1 MAGYGSRLPANH
13 PQRLCETPLWLGDE
27 FLEVHSDGGV
37 NASWTR
43 SVPPVSPCLRGTL
56 LAWVPCVF
64 LWLAAPFEFYRI
76 ACSDSKPLRWTVASS
91 IKMILSVSTAT
102 AHLSLLL
109 SEDSLLMEEFTGTTF
124 KFFTLVLACV
134 LQSMTRVGGLS
145 SSAVQFGF
153 WLLFLMASLITSVS
167 IYTDAMEFRSWSK
180 GGAHMHGFVV
190 ILSAIVLVMNSF
202 ADLTRHE
209 KLEPEK
215 LSLQDLTGISL
226 FLGTRF
232 FVFFFQ
238 KVKAPVAE
246 SSFPS
251 RMTFQWMNPLIV
263 KGFRTT
269 LNEDDIPALVDE
281 MNPSA
286 CSKMLLQRWS
296 PEVKTGGP
304 EGEKEQ
310 VHRGSLVFALLM
322 AFAGPLFQIAALET
336 LFCVGMFLPI
346 YLMDV
351 LIQFGS
357 SGEPA
362 WKGYLYAVL
371 MAVASVVVNL
381 LYSQVYYLSS
391 CLALRIKT
399 TLIAF
404 LYRKSCR
411 CVRVQ
416 VLTAWSTGGEQRSA
430 GEVINSIT
438 LDTDKVYQAVLFAG
452 ELWGAPLRLVI
463 TMAMLW
469 QYLGP
474 SCLVAVAVVMVV
486 LFASF
491 FFARM
496 VQVVQTSQMEQKDK
510 RVKYVH
516 ELFSGIKILK
526 LYAWEEPFQQRVV
539 DVRKNEMEMLRKIAF
554 YFSLMNFVWNCIS
567 FLCNV
572 AMGRMKEFLLS
583 EDVDPKQVGS
593 QPYSGDAVS
602 IRQASFSWHRQERLV
617 LQDVDVRIAQGQ
629 LVAVVGQVGSGK
641 TSFLSAILGEL
652 RCVKGSI
659 NRKGKVAYVAQQA
672 WIQNATVRQNI
683 LLKRQH
689 HACFYDRVVLACQL
703 QTDLAELPA
712 GDQTEL
718 GMRGVNLS
726 GGQKQRIN
734 LARAV
739 YQNADLYIMDDP
751 LSAVDA
757 QTRVLATNTLSLLPL
772 TDMVI
777 VLHEGR
783 VKEVHRAPF
792 NQRLFDKGLALN
804 ALISSPPASQQHPQ
818 QHHGAI
824 DSGVARAP
832 VKVLHDEKS
841 YDVTSGDMSS
851 LSVTMAKRPNPQS
864 TRSGYAKPG
873 QLVED
878 EAFHVGK
885 VEYEIY
891 RDYVQRFGPVMFALV
906 LLSYA
911 ACRTFDVLSSVWI
924 SSWSQEVLQVGG
936 NVSLPD
942 SGWRL
947 SIYGL
952 LGVCQGLA
960 ILLGTLILGLCA
972 LIASGSLHD
981 EALSRLVR
989 APMSF
994 FDTTPL
1000 GRMLNRFSKDLD
1012 QADIQISLV
1021 VDCVLEQ
1028 LSDVLGILLLI
1039 TLYIPAFL
1047 PAVAPCALVYFVVQ
1061 KLFVRT
1067 FRQLQRLESVSRSP
1081 VFNCIAETVPGVQ
1094 TIRAYAVQRGFVAIS
1109 DSLLERWISCA
1120 FHLMAAERW
1129 LTVRLNFLGNAVSLV
1144 TACLLVHGRDTFG
1157 PAVIGL
1163 TLLYSLRLT
1172 DALNFLV
1179 RFTAELENS
1188 LIAVERLHEYTKTPT
1203 EVGACSERSEE
1214 NAHEMS
1220 YQNAAHAIYERMKT
1234 ITKYLNTYLNH
1245 ILVVGVVGRTG
1256 SGKSSL
1262 TLSMFRILE
1271 PAEGDII
1278 IDGVA
1283 ISRIGLHDLR
1293 SKITIIPQEPVLF
1306 CGSLRLNLD
1315 PKGEHTDDQV
1325 WAALNKA
1332 HLSAFFQ
1339 NKAEKLDF
1347 VIEEDGQNLSIGQHQ
1362 LICLA
1367 RALLRNTRLLIL
1379 DEATASV
1386 DPDTDVLVQQ
1396 TIRRD
1401 FAHCTVLTVAH
1412 RLQTILDADRRA
1424 RTFLT

>member
-1 MAGYGSRLPANH
+1 MDEPLDCERLPHDSDRGRH
-13 PQRLCETPLWLGDE
+13 PCPRGGDESIGLLQHAATTMESRGEERRPRGRKRARRQRLAD
-27 FLEVHSDGGV
+27 V
-37 NASWTR
+37 
-43 SVPPVSPCLRGTL
+43 
-56 LAWVPCVF
+56 
-64 LWLAAPFEFYRI
+64 RI
-76 ACSDSKPLRWTVASS
+76 AEGVCRSPRPDRSAGDALLRRHVP
-91 IKMILSVSTAT
+91 
-102 AHLSLLL
+102 AHLP
-109 SEDSLLMEEFTGTTF
+109 DGRPHP
-124 KFFTLVLACV
+124 VRQLAG
-134 LQSMTRVGGLS
+134 TRVEGL
-145 SSAVQFGF
+145 
-153 WLLFLMASLITSVS
+153 
-167 IYTDAMEFRSWSK
+167 
-180 GGAHMHGFVV
+180 
-190 ILSAIVLVMNSF
+190 
-202 ADLTRHE
+202 
-209 KLEPEK
+209 P
-215 LSLQDLTGISL
+215 
-226 FLGTRF
+226 
-232 FVFFFQ
+232 
-238 KVKAPVAE
+238 
-246 SSFPS
+246 
-251 RMTFQWMNPLIV
+251 
-263 KGFRTT
+263 
-269 LNEDDIPALVDE
+269 
-281 MNPSA
+281 
-286 CSKMLLQRWS
+286 
-296 PEVKTGGP
+296 
-304 EGEKEQ
+304 
-310 VHRGSLVFALLM
+310 
-322 AFAGPLFQIAALET
+322 
-336 LFCVGMFLPI
+336 
-346 YLMDV
+346 
-351 LIQFGS
+351 
-357 SGEPA
+357 
-362 WKGYLYAVL
+362 
-371 MAVASVVVNL
+371 
-381 LYSQVYYLSS
+381 VYYLSC

-399 TLIAF
+399 TLVAF
-404 LYRKSCR
+404 LYRK
-411 CVRVQ
+411 

-452 ELWGAPLRLVI
+452 ELWGAPLRLLI

-474 SCLVAVAVVMVV
+474 SCLVAVGVVMVV
-486 LFASF
+486 LFCSF
-491 FFARM
+491 FFARR
-496 VQVVQTSQMEQKDK
+496 VQVVQTLQMEKKDK

-539 DVRKNEMEMLRKIAF
+539 DVRKAEMEMLRKIAF

-567 FLCNV
+567 FLVSLVTFMTFLMVGSHGLDPVTAFVSLALFNTLRFSLLLIPDLIVGCVVCNV

-583 EDVDPKQVGS
+583 EDVDPNQVGN
-593 QPYSGDAVS
+593 QPYGADAVT

-629 LVAVVGQVGSGK
+629 LVAVVGQVGCGK

-689 HACFYDRVVLACQL
+689 HSCFYDRVILACQL

-757 QTRVLATNTLSLLPL
+757 QVGSALFHGVIGPRGLLRKKTRVLATNTLSLLPL

-792 NQRLFDKGLALN
+792 GQRLFEKGLALK
-804 ALISSPPASQQHPQ
+804 ALIAASPPSQQP
-818 QHHGAI
+818 QHHGTTDGGA
-824 DSGVARAP
+824 ARAP
-832 VKVLHDEKS
+832 VKVSHDEKS

-851 LSVTMAKRPNPQS
+851 LSVTMAKRPNPQG
-864 TRSGYAKPG
+864 TLSGYAKPG
-873 QLVED
+873 QLIED

-891 RDYVQRFGPVMFALV
+891 RDYVKRFGPVMFV
-906 LLSYA
+906 VMLLSYA
-911 ACRTFDVLSSVWI
+911 ACRAFDVLSSVWI
-924 SSWSQEVLQVGG
+924 SSWSEEVLQVGG
-936 NVSLPD
+936 NASLPD

-947 SIYGL
+947 SVYGL

-960 ILLGTLILGLCA
+960 IFLGTLVLGLCA
-972 LIASGSLHD
+972 LAASGSLHD
-981 EALSRLVR
+981 EALGRLVR

-1012 QADIQISLV
+1012 QADIQIGLV

-1039 TLYIPAFL
+1039 TLYIPTFL

-1094 TIRAYAVQRGFVAIS
+1094 TIRAYAVQRAFVALT
-1109 DSLLERWISCA
+1109 DALLERWISCA

-1129 LTVRLNFLGNAVSLV
+1129 LTVRLNFLGTAVSLV
-1144 TACLLVHGRDTFG
+1144 TACLLVHGRDSFG
-1157 PAVIGL
+1157 AAVIGL

-1188 LIAVERLHEYTKTPT
+1188 LISVERLHEYTKTPT
-1203 EVGACSERSEE
+1203 EAPWRVTPAPSSDWPQEGAVQFVNFSTRYRKDLDLVLRHINLEIQPSE
-1214 NAHEMS
+1214 
-1220 YQNAAHAIYERMKT
+1220 K
-1234 ITKYLNTYLNH
+1234 
-1245 ILVVGVVGRTG
+1245 VGVVGRTG

-1271 PAEGDII
+1271 PAEGDIV

-1293 SKITIIPQEPVLF
+1293 SKITIIPQEPILF

-1315 PKGEHTDDQV
+1315 PKGERTDDQV

-1332 HLSAFFQ
+1332 HLSTFFQ
-1339 NKAEKLDF
+1339 DKAEKLDF
-1347 VIEEDGQNLSIGQHQ
+1347 VIEEDGKNLSIGQHQ

-1412 RLQTILDADRRA
+1412 RLQTILDADRIVVMKSGEIQEVGVPADLLRNHKSAFYAMA
-1424 RTFLT
+1424 REAGLGSDDRSSGFEHRSSKQSSSGH

>member
-1 MAGYGSRLPANH
+1 MDEPLDCERLPHDSDRGRH
-13 PQRLCETPLWLGDE
+13 PCPRGGDESIGLLQHAATTMESRGEERRPRGRKRARRQRLAD
-27 FLEVHSDGGV
+27 V
-37 NASWTR
+37 
-43 SVPPVSPCLRGTL
+43 
-56 LAWVPCVF
+56 
-64 LWLAAPFEFYRI
+64 RI
-76 ACSDSKPLRWTVASS
+76 AEGVC
-91 IKMILSVSTAT
+91 
-102 AHLSLLL
+102 
-109 SEDSLLMEEFTGTTF
+109 
-124 KFFTLVLACV
+124 
-134 LQSMTRVGGLS
+134 
-145 SSAVQFGF
+145 
-153 WLLFLMASLITSVS
+153 
-167 IYTDAMEFRSWSK
+167 RSPRP
-180 GGAHMHGFVV
+180 
-190 ILSAIVLVMNSF
+190 
-202 ADLTRHE
+202 D
-209 KLEPEK
+209 
-215 LSLQDLTGISL
+215 
-226 FLGTRF
+226 
-232 FVFFFQ
+232 
-238 KVKAPVAE
+238 
-246 SSFPS
+246 
-251 RMTFQWMNPLIV
+251 
-263 KGFRTT
+263 
-269 LNEDDIPALVDE
+269 
-281 MNPSA
+281 
-286 CSKMLLQRWS
+286 
-296 PEVKTGGP
+296 
-304 EGEKEQ
+304 
-310 VHRGSLVFALLM
+310 
-322 AFAGPLFQIAALET
+322 
-336 LFCVGMFLPI
+336 
-346 YLMDV
+346 
-351 LIQFGS
+351 
-357 SGEPA
+357 
-362 WKGYLYAVL
+362 
-371 MAVASVVVNL
+371 
-381 LYSQVYYLSS
+381 
-391 CLALRIKT
+391 
-399 TLIAF
+399 
-404 LYRKSCR
+404 
-411 CVRVQ
+411 
-416 VLTAWSTGGEQRSA
+416 RSA
-430 GEVINSIT
+430 GDALLRRHVPAHLPDGRPHPVRQLAGTRVEGLPVRSAHGGGERAGQPALLAGLLPQLLPGVAHQDYPRSFPLSKGADGLVDGWRT
-438 LDTDKVYQAVLFAG
+438 ALGGRGDQQHHVGHGQGVPGGALRRRAVGRPA
-452 ELWGAPLRLVI
+452 AP
-463 TMAMLW
+463 AHHH
-469 QYLGP
+469 GH
-474 SCLVAVAVVMVV
+474 AVAVPGPLLPRRRRRRYGRALLLV
-486 LFASF
+486 LLRPQGAGRSDASNGEERQASQIR
-491 FFARM
+491 ARA
-496 VQVVQTSQMEQKDK
+496 VQRYQDPETVRMGRAFPATRGGCAQGRDGDAAKD
-510 RVKYVH
+510 RLLLQPH
-516 ELFSGIKILK
+516 ELCLELHIFPGVAGDLHDLPDGGLARSGSRDGVRVPGAVQHAAL
-526 LYAWEEPFQQRVV
+526 LAASHPGPHRRLRSVQRRYGPHERVSV
-539 DVRKNEMEMLRKIAF
+539 ERGRRPQPSGQPAVWGLRFA
-554 YFSLMNFVWNCIS
+554 
-567 FLCNV
+567 
-572 AMGRMKEFLLS
+572 A
-583 EDVDPKQVGS
+583 
-593 QPYSGDAVS
+593 DAVT

-629 LVAVVGQVGSGK
+629 LVAVVGQVGCGK

-689 HACFYDRVVLACQL
+689 HSCFYDRVILACQL

-757 QTRVLATNTLSLLPL
+757 QVGSALFHGVIGPRGLLRKKTRVLATNTLSLLPL

-792 NQRLFDKGLALN
+792 GQRLFEKGLALK
-804 ALISSPPASQQHPQ
+804 ALIAASPPSQQP
-818 QHHGAI
+818 QHHGTTDGGA
-824 DSGVARAP
+824 ARAP
-832 VKVLHDEKS
+832 VKVSHDEKS

-851 LSVTMAKRPNPQS
+851 LSVTMAKRPNPQG
-864 TRSGYAKPG
+864 TLSGYAKPG
-873 QLVED
+873 QLIED

-891 RDYVQRFGPVMFALV
+891 RDYVKRFGPVMFV
-906 LLSYA
+906 VMLLSYA
-911 ACRTFDVLSSVWI
+911 ACRAFDVLSSVWI
-924 SSWSQEVLQVGG
+924 SSWSEEVLQVGG
-936 NVSLPD
+936 NASLPD

-947 SIYGL
+947 SVYGL

-960 ILLGTLILGLCA
+960 IFLGTLVLGLCA
-972 LIASGSLHD
+972 LAASGSLHD
-981 EALSRLVR
+981 EALGRLVR

-1012 QADIQISLV
+1012 QADIQIGLV

-1039 TLYIPAFL
+1039 TLYIPTFL

-1094 TIRAYAVQRGFVAIS
+1094 TIRAYAVQRAFVALT
-1109 DSLLERWISCA
+1109 DALLERWISCA

-1129 LTVRLNFLGNAVSLV
+1129 LTVRLNFLGTAVSLV
-1144 TACLLVHGRDTFG
+1144 TACLLVHGRDSFG
-1157 PAVIGL
+1157 AAVIGL

-1188 LIAVERLHEYTKTPT
+1188 LISVERLHEYTKTPT
-1203 EVGACSERSEE
+1203 EAPWRVTPAPSSDWPQEGAVQFVNFSTRYRKDLDLVLRHINLEIQPSE
-1214 NAHEMS
+1214 
-1220 YQNAAHAIYERMKT
+1220 K
-1234 ITKYLNTYLNH
+1234 
-1245 ILVVGVVGRTG
+1245 VGVVGRTG

-1271 PAEGDII
+1271 PAEGDIV

-1293 SKITIIPQEPVLF
+1293 SKITIIPQEPILF

-1315 PKGEHTDDQV
+1315 PKGERTDDQV

-1332 HLSAFFQ
+1332 HLSTFFQ
-1339 NKAEKLDF
+1339 DKAEKLDF
-1347 VIEEDGQNLSIGQHQ
+1347 VIEEDGKNLSIGQHQ

-1412 RLQTILDADRRA
+1412 RLQTILDADRIVVMKSGEIQEVGVPADLLRNHKSAFYAMA
-1424 RTFLT
+1424 REAGLGSDDRSSGFEHRSSKQSSSGH